1 MICDF
6 TPLRTSITTSLVV
19 AMTGWSWGAES
30 VYDKSFSQLLITK
43 NNSNFLV
50 SVSKET
56 VDMLGGALNFFMI
69 PNGDRILD
77 GRSSRNWSL
86 DLGATGS
93 RIYVSPRIP

>member
-1 MICDF
+1 MICDL
-6 TPLRTSITTSLVV
+6 TPLRTAITTSLVV
-19 AMTGWSWGAES
+19 AMTGQSCGAEN

-56 VDMLGGALNFFMI
+56 VDTLGEALNFFMI
-69 PNGDRILD
+69 HNGDRISD

-86 DLGATGS
+86 DLGVTGS
-93 RIYVSPRIP
+93 RIYVSPRVP